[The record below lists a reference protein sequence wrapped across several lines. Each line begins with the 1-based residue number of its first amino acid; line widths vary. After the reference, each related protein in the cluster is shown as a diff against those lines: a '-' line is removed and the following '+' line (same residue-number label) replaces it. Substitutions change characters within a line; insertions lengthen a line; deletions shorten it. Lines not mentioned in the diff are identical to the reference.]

1 MKRYIKNFMMAM
13 MVGATVFGSSCTDS
27 FEEVNT
33 DPDSPTDVP
42 TTNLLAYSL
51 YYTSYRLYDRW
62 FAMDEPMT
70 FCGYASKMTY
80 IDESRYNFRTGVQDT
95 NWEYLY
101 RILNNLKDIEKRATF
116 NETPNMLNVSKVMQ
130 VHLMQVATDRWR
142 DVPYTDAAKMTDG
155 VLQPKYDKQEDIYP
169 GLLATLKE
177 AADGFADGG
186 SDDLGEGDLLFGG
199 DIEKWQ
205 RYCNSM
211 RLRLAMR
218 ISEVSPALAKET
230 VEEVM
235 GNPTK
240 YPIMESNDDN
250 AFFWWIGTDPNYY
263 EPMADG
269 YRTRKTEYCAA
280 DVIVDH
286 KQEDIYPGLL
296 ATLKEAADGFADGGS
311 DDLGEGDL
319 LFGGDIEKWQRYCNS
334 MRLRLAMRISE
345 VSPALAKETVEE
357 VMGNPTKYPIMESN
371 DDNAFFWWIGTD
383 PNYYEPMADGYRTR
397 KTEYCA
403 ADVIVDHMNTRED
416 PRCSSYFQP
425 TKESV
430 EAGEPK
436 YVGYT
441 IGAKANAVAS
451 KYSIWGARFFTDLA
465 GFSPYMR
472 VAEPW
477 FCVAEASMLGWNTG
491 ISAEDAYN
499 KAVTYSMEE
508 NSVSAEDIADYL
520 ANAGK
525 FTNDKKQIYYEEWVA
540 MFKQGMEGWSLYRRT
555 GVPDNLYPA
564 PGRPANYSNHNVP
577 PFRSP
582 YPDKERNLNN
592 ANCAPFDAEVVDNLW
607 GKQMWWDTRTG
618 VH

>member
-199 DIEKWQ
+199 DIEKW
-205 RYCNSM
+205 R
-211 RLRLAMR
+211 
-218 ISEVSPALAKET
+218 
-230 VEEVM
+230 
-235 GNPTK
+235 
-240 YPIMESNDDN
+240 
-250 AFFWWIGTDPNYY
+250 
-263 EPMADG
+263 
-269 YRTRKTEYCAA
+269 
-280 DVIVDH
+280 
-286 KQEDIYPGLL
+286 
-296 ATLKEAADGFADGGS
+296 
-311 DDLGEGDL
+311 
-319 LFGGDIEKWQRYCNS
+319 RYCNS

-416 PRCSSYFQP
+416 PRRSSYFQP

-436 YVGYT
+436 YVGYSYSQAVQARQRSFISSRPEIYSRKGT
-441 IGAKANAVAS
+441 GSYSFCDACAENAV
-451 KYSIWGARFFTDLA
+451 
-465 GFSPYMR
+465 
-472 VAEPW
+472 
-477 FCVAEASMLGWNTG
+477 
-491 ISAEDAYN
+491 SAIRQG
-499 KAVTYSMEE
+499 TYSDIQNALFCLRHRIRQYSDTSCELVKQYYIKLLLFIMRRSEDRHGTAFSELSASFVEALGQACCLDDLTEILLEATDCFFRRYPSSE
-508 NSVSAEDIADYL
+508 NTRIVDKAIDYILRNYSDEKLNIPFLASQLYLSSGYLSLLFKKETSKTINQFITEVRISHARDYL
-520 ANAGK
+520 K
-525 FTNDKKQIYYEEWVA
+525 DHTL
-540 MFKQGMEGWSLYRRT
+540 SLNRIALLT
-555 GVPDNLYPA
+555 GYHD
-564 PGRPANYSNHNVP
+564 ANYFSKVFKRETGCTP
-577 PFRSP
+577 KSFR
-582 YPDKERNLNN
+582 EGL
-592 ANCAPFDAEVVDNLW
+592 
-607 GKQMWWDTRTG
+607 
-618 VH
+618 

>member
-1 MKRYIKNFMMAM
+1 
-13 MVGATVFGSSCTDS
+13 
-27 FEEVNT
+27 
-33 DPDSPTDVP
+33 
-42 TTNLLAYSL
+42 
-51 YYTSYRLYDRW
+51 
-62 FAMDEPMT
+62 
-70 FCGYASKMTY
+70 
-80 IDESRYNFRTGVQDT
+80 
-95 NWEYLY
+95 
-101 RILNNLKDIEKRATF
+101 
-116 NETPNMLNVSKVMQ
+116 
-130 VHLMQVATDRWR
+130 
-142 DVPYTDAAKMTDG
+142 
-155 VLQPKYDKQEDIYP
+155 
-169 GLLATLKE
+169 
-177 AADGFADGG
+177 
-186 SDDLGEGDLLFGG
+186 
-199 DIEKWQ
+199 
-205 RYCNSM
+205 M

-218 ISEVSPALAKET
+218 ISE
-230 VEEVM
+230 
-235 GNPTK
+235 G
-240 YPIMESNDDN
+240 
-250 AFFWWIGTDPNYY
+250 
-263 EPMADG
+263 
-269 YRTRKTEYCAA
+269 
-280 DVIVDH
+280 
-286 KQEDIYPGLL
+286 
-296 ATLKEAADGFADGGS
+296 
-311 DDLGEGDL
+311 
-319 LFGGDIEKWQRYCNS
+319 
-334 MRLRLAMRISE
+334 
-345 VSPALAKETVEE
+345 SPALAKETVEE

-416 PRCSSYFQP
+416 PRRSSYFQP